1 MQAMKSIKAYD
12 INKGIKIVELRAYHQ
27 FELSQAALANMEIE
41 LNASV
46 RKEYV
51 TDIEGLNRTIK

>member
-12 INKGIKIVELRAYHQ
+12 INKGIKIVELRADHQ
-27 FELSQAALANMEIE
+27 FEPSQAALANMEIE